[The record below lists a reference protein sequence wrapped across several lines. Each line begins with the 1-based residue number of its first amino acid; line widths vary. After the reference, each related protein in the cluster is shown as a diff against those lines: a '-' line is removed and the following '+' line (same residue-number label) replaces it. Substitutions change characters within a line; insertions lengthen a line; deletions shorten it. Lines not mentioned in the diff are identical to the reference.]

1 MTIIFRNFVFIRYPK
16 SVLLFIVS
24 FTRINVTK
32 VLETDTVDVV
42 AFVRRVFALR
52 TVKENMII
60 NIDWLIDYR
69 LASRKQYFS
78 YILYTTKKKNNIKI
92 SEVIGQPG
100 QRLSTATGK
109 LWELSR
115 DE

>member
-1 MTIIFRNFVFIRYPK
+1 MRQSYLSLNNLNMTIIFRNFVFIRHPK

-24 FTRINVTK
+24 FTRINVTE

-60 NIDWLIDYR
+60 NID
-69 LASRKQYFS
+69 
-78 YILYTTKKKNNIKI
+78 
-92 SEVIGQPG
+92 
-100 QRLSTATGK
+100 
-109 LWELSR
+109 
-115 DE
+115 

>member
-1 MTIIFRNFVFIRYPK
+1 MRQSYLSLSNLNMTIIFRNFVFIRYPK

-24 FTRINVTK
+24 FTRINVTE

-60 NIDWLIDYR
+60 NID
-69 LASRKQYFS
+69 
-78 YILYTTKKKNNIKI
+78 
-92 SEVIGQPG
+92 
-100 QRLSTATGK
+100 
-109 LWELSR
+109 
-115 DE
+115 

>member
-1 MTIIFRNFVFIRYPK
+1 MFIRHPK

-24 FTRINVTK
+24 FTRINVTE

-60 NIDWLIDYR
+60 NID
-69 LASRKQYFS
+69 
-78 YILYTTKKKNNIKI
+78 
-92 SEVIGQPG
+92 
-100 QRLSTATGK
+100 
-109 LWELSR
+109 
-115 DE
+115 

>member
-1 MTIIFRNFVFIRYPK
+1 MRQSYLSLSNLNMTIIFRNFVFIRYPK

-24 FTRINVTK
+24 FTRINVTE

-60 NIDWLIDYR
+60 NIDWLINYR
-69 LASRKQYFS
+69 LASSKHYFS
-78 YILYTTKKKNNIKI
+78 YIL
-92 SEVIGQPG
+92 
-100 QRLSTATGK
+100 
-109 LWELSR
+109 
-115 DE
+115 